1 MTDEQLEAKLT
12 ELAEPKYRDF
22 SGKLTPT
29 AYPMLGVRIPA
40 LRKLAVD
47 APPPA
52 EIRPTSFEKVMVRGF
67 ATARAKLPIGA
78 YLDGV
83 EAFLPYIDNWA
94 VCDCVTS
101 SLKPVAKNRAAAY
114 DRFLRLA
121 DAGSAWERR
130 FLAVLLMDYYLDE
143 EYIDRVLDVYRD
155 MRQGEYYVD
164 MAIAW
169 ALSVALVKFYDKT
182 RDRLA
187 AGTYSTFVTNKAI
200 QKARESYRIPPERK
214 AELTAYK
221 RR

>member
-1 MTDEQLEAKLT
+1 MTDEQLEAKLA
-12 ELAEPKYRDF
+12 ELAEPKIRDF
-22 SGKLTPT
+22 SAKLTPT
-29 AYPMLGVRIPA
+29 AYPILGVRIPT

-52 EIRPTSFEKVMVRGF
+52 EIRPTSYEKVMVRGF
-67 ATARAKLPIGA
+67 ATARAKAPIGA
-78 YLDGV
+78 YLDGL

-101 SLKPVAKNRAAAY
+101 TCKFVKKHRTETY
-114 DRFLRLA
+114 DRFIRLA
-121 DAGSAWERR
+121 TEGNEWERR
-130 FLAVLLMDYYLDE
+130 FLAVLLMSYYLDAD
-143 EYIDRVLDVYRD
+143 YIDRVLDVYRD

-169 ALSVALVKFYDKT
+169 GLSVALVKFYDKT

-187 AGTYSTFVTNKAI
+187 SGTYSKFVTNKAI
-200 QKARESYRIPPERK
+200 QKARESFRIAPACK

-221 RR
+221 RQ